1 MVQVKE
7 WKILILGLGILFILI
22 VVVAISG
29 WTNDTNL
36 ETNIINNTY
45 TGNGITFKYPSD
57 WSQNTS
63 TNVKRLA
70 EPVVT
75 FTKADGDNIY
85 AFNVFVNDS
94 GGNTLNSFINK
105 YRKTGTTINEEP
117 VKIAGVTG
125 HRIYNTATTQGG
137 GNNLWF
143 IFVKNGK
150 IYTLL
155 FSDYYVIQDDI
166 NTIVNSFQTT

>member
-1 MVQVKE
+1 LEKSGIMV
-7 WKILILGLGILFILI
+7 LGILSILM

-29 WTNDTNL
+29 CTSGDTNL
-36 ETNIINNTY
+36 ETNIINKTY
-45 TGNGITFKYPSD
+45 IGHGITFKYPSD

-63 TNVKRLA
+63 TNVKPLG

-75 FTKADGDNIY
+75 FKKADGDNIY
-85 AFNVFVNDS
+85 VFNVFVNDS
-94 GGNTLNSFINK
+94 SGRTLNSFIDE
-105 YRKTGTTINEEP
+105 YRKTGTTINEKP
-117 VKIAGVTG
+117 VKIAGVIG
-125 HRIYNTATTQGG
+125 HRIYNTATTKGG

-150 IYTLL
+150 IYTLW

>member
-1 MVQVKE
+1 MNKSGIIV
-7 WKILILGLGILFILI
+7 LGILAILM

-29 WTNDTNL
+29 CTNDTNL
-36 ETNIINNTY
+36 ETNIINKTY
-45 TGNGITFKYPSD
+45 SGHGITFKYPSD

-63 TNVKRLA
+63 TNVKSLG
-70 EPVVT
+70 EQVVS

-85 AFNVFVNDS
+85 VFNVSVNQSS
-94 GGNTLNSFINK
+94 GRSLNSFINE

-125 HRIYNTATTQGG
+125 HRIYNTATTKGE

-143 IFVKNGK
+143 IFIKNGK
-150 IYTLL
+150 IYTLF

-166 NTIVNSFQTT
+166 NTIVNTFQTT

>member
-1 MVQVKE
+1 MNKSGIIV
-7 WKILILGLGILFILI
+7 LGILSVSMI
-22 VVVAISG
+22 VVAISG
-29 WTNDTNL
+29 CTNDTNL
-36 ETNIINNTY
+36 ETNITNKTY
-45 TGNGITFKYPSD
+45 TGHGITFKYPSD

-63 TNVKRLA
+63 TNVKPP
-70 EPVVT
+70 ENEVVSL
-75 FTKADGDNIY
+75 TKADGDNIY
-85 AFNVFVNDS
+85 LFNIFVNDS
-94 GGNTLNSFINK
+94 GGRTLNSFINE
-105 YRKTGTTINEEP
+105 YRKTGTTINEEQ

-143 IFVKNGK
+143 IFFKNGK
-150 IYTLL
+150 IYTLW

>member
-1 MVQVKE
+1 MMEKSGIV
-7 WKILILGLGILFILI
+7 LGILSILI

-29 WTNDTNL
+29 CTSGDTNL

-45 TGNGITFKYPSD
+45 TGHGITFKYPSD

-63 TNVKRLA
+63 KNVKPP
-70 EPVVT
+70 ENEVVSL
-75 FTKADGDNIY
+75 TKADGDNIY
-85 AFNVFVNDS
+85 VFKVFVNDS
-94 GGNTLNSFINK
+94 GGRTLNSFINE

-125 HRIYNTATTQGG
+125 HRIYNTATTKGE
-137 GNNLWF
+137 GNNLWYV
-143 IFVKNGK
+143 FVKNGK